1 MIKILVTG
9 AGALLGQGI
18 IRCLKMI
25 RDMDIFIISAD
36 PSAKSTGHFIAD
48 KSYLIPFA
56 VDENYIQK
64 IEDIIEQ
71 EKIDVIFVG
80 TDTELPKLSINKEF
94 LETKYGVKVI
104 VSNNHVIEIANDKW
118 KTSEFLKE
126 NQFPYPLSALTNDYQ
141 SIQRLIEL
149 NEFPYIAKPI
159 DGARSQGIQIIN
171 NKDQLLSLCDYKNN
185 LVVQELIGKDN
196 EEYTSGCL
204 VIDGKCKSI
213 ITLRRDLRDGNTWRA
228 YRNGNN
234 PYDQMIK
241 DIAEKLKPDG
251 PVNFQFR
258 IKNDF
263 PIIFEIN
270 GRFSGTTPL
279 RAMFGFNEV
288 EALMKYYFFDKEIEQ
303 PLLKDG
309 IVMRTFSD
317 LFVENITIDEL
328 SINKVLSKPDSIYFP
343 FKIIK

>member
-25 RDMDIFIISAD
+25 KDMDIFIISAD

-71 EKIDVIFVG
+71 DRIDVIFVG
-80 TDTELPKLSINKEF
+80 TDTELPKLSLNKEY
-94 LETKYGVKVI
+94 LENKYGIKVV

-126 NQFPYPLSALTNDYQ
+126 NNFPYPISALTTDKKA
-141 SIQRLIEL
+141 ILKLMEL
-149 NEFPYIAKPI
+149 NEYPYIAKPI
-159 DGARSQGIQIIN
+159 DGARSLGVQIIN
-171 NKDQLLSLCDYKNN
+171 NKDELISICNFPNN
-185 LVVQELIGKDN
+185 LVVQELIGMDN

-204 VIDGKCKSI
+204 VVNGKCKSI
-213 ITLRRDLRDGNTWRA
+213 VTLRRDLRDGNTWRA
-228 YRNGNN
+228 YRNGDN
-234 PYDQMIK
+234 PYDGIIK
-241 DIAEKLKPDG
+241 EISEKLNPDG
-251 PVNFQFR
+251 PANFQFR
-258 IKNDF
+258 VKNGI

-288 EALMKYYFFDKEIEQ
+288 EALLKFYFMGIDIKQ
-303 PLLKDG
+303 PILKDG
-309 IVMRTFSD
+309 IVLRTFSD
-317 LFVENITIDEL
+317 LFIDNNTIDEL
-328 SINKVLSKPDSIYFP
+328 SVNKVINKPNSMYFP
-343 FKIIK
+343 FK

>member
-25 RDMDIFIISAD
+25 SDIEIFIVSAD
-36 PSAKSTGHFIAD
+36 PSAKSTGHFLAD

-56 VDENYIQK
+56 IDDNYIQA
-64 IEDIIEQ
+64 IEQIIIE
-71 EKIDVIFVG
+71 ENIDIIFVG
-80 TDTELPKLSINKEF
+80 TDTELPVLSLNKDL
-94 LETKYGVKVI
+94 LETKYNLKLI
-104 VSNNHVIEIANDKW
+104 VSNSSVIEIANDKW

-185 LVVQELIGKDN
+185 LVVQELIGEKDD
-196 EEYTSGCL
+196 EYTTGCL
-204 VIDGKCKSI
+204 VINGKCKSV

-228 YRNGNN
+228 YRNGDN
-234 PYDQMIK
+234 PYDSSIK
-241 DIAEKLKPDG
+241 KIAEKLNPDG

-258 IKNDF
+258 IKNGI

-288 EALMKYYFFDKEIEQ
+288 EALLKYYFFDKEIEQ

-317 LFVENITIDEL
+317 LFIENSEL
-328 SINKVLSKPDSIYFP
+328 EKFSSNKEIENPQSIYYP
-343 FKIIK
+343 FK

>member
-25 RDMDIFIISAD
+25 KDMDIFIISAD

-56 VDENYIQK
+56 VDETYILK
-64 IEDIIEQ
+64 IEEIIEK
-71 EKIDVIFVG
+71 EKIDIVFVG
-80 TDTELPKLSINKEF
+80 TDTELPKLSINKEY
-94 LETKYGVKVI
+94 LENKYGIKVV

-126 NQFPYPLSALTNDYQ
+126 NNFPYPISALTIDKKA
-141 SIQRLIEL
+141 ILKLMEL
-149 NEFPYIAKPI
+149 NEYPYIAKPI
-159 DGARSQGIQIIN
+159 DGARSLGVQIIN
-171 NKDQLLSLCDYKNN
+171 NKDELISICNFPNN
-185 LVVQELIGKDN
+185 LVVQELIGMDN

-204 VIDGKCKSI
+204 VVNGKCKSI
-213 ITLRRDLRDGNTWRA
+213 VTLRRDLRDGNTWRA
-228 YRNGNN
+228 YRNGDN
-234 PYDQMIK
+234 PYDENIK
-241 DIAEKLKPDG
+241 EIAEKLNPDG

-258 IKNDF
+258 IKNGF

-288 EALMKYYFFDKEIEQ
+288 EALLKYYFLGIEIEQ
-303 PLLKDG
+303 PQLKNG
-309 IVMRTFSD
+309 TVLRTFSD
-317 LFVENITIDEL
+317 LFVDNNTIDEL
-328 SINKVLSKPDSIYFP
+328 SVNKVINKPNSMYFP
-343 FKIIK
+343 FK

>member
-25 RDMDIFIISAD
+25 RNMDLYVVSAD

-64 IEDIIEQ
+64 IEEIIEK
-71 EKIDVIFVG
+71 EKIDIIFVG
-80 TDTELPKLSINKEF
+80 TDTELPKLSSNKKY
-94 LETKYGVKVI
+94 LENKYGLKLVI
-104 VSNNHVIEIANDKW
+104 SDNHVIEIANDKW
-118 KTSEFLKE
+118 KTSEFLR
-126 NQFPYPLSALTNDYQ
+126 NNNFPYPISALTIDKKA
-141 SIQRLIEL
+141 IHKLIEL
-149 NEFPYIAKPI
+149 NEYPYIAKPI
-159 DGARSQGIQIIN
+159 DGARSLGVQIIN
-171 NKDQLLSLCDYKNN
+171 NEDELNFICSFPNN
-185 LVVQELIGKDN
+185 LVVQELIGADN

-204 VIDGKCKSI
+204 VVNGECKSI
-213 ITLRRDLRDGNTWRA
+213 VTLRRDLRDGNTWRA
-228 YRNGNN
+228 YHNGDN
-234 PYDQMIK
+234 PYDSAIK
-241 DIAEKLKPDG
+241 KIAEKLNPDG
-251 PVNFQFR
+251 PANFQFR
-258 IKNDF
+258 VKNGT

-279 RAMFGFNEV
+279 RAMFGFNEI
-288 EALMKYYFFDKEIEQ
+288 EALLKYYFFDVEIEQ

-317 LFVENITIDEL
+317 LFIENDVINEFSD
-328 SINKVLSKPDSIYFP
+328 NKVLKNPISKYYP
-343 FKIIK
+343 FK